1 MQWYYSET
9 IMILYWNDIIMILP
23 SKLRSQIS
31 RWDGDISCQIL
42 LGARCSDRWTGTRW
56 YIAYI
61 GFMYVWMYV
70 CMHGCM
76 HACMHAMNIQSDQPL
91 VLMWTPL
98 QVLIHHH
105 ISSCCRGRTSL
116 ILSTNHGLHWHLTQI
131 VHLKKDNKISGLPK
145 KNCFSLPNLS
155 PVFLQMTRL
164 DWLDPMFTWPFKNSA
179 NSAHHL

>member
-76 HACMHAMNIQSDQPL
+76 HACNEHPKRPATCFDVDTVAGFDPSPYLIMLSRQNITHLVDQS
-91 VLMWTPL
+91 W
-98 QVLIHHH
+98 
-105 ISSCCRGRTSL
+105 TSL
-116 ILSTNHGLHWHLTQI
+116 TSDADSPLEKGPTKYQ
-131 VHLKKDNKISGLPK
+131 VCPK
-145 KNCFSLPNLS
+145 KNVS
-155 PVFLQMTRL
+155 PFQIYPRCSFK
-164 DWLDPMFTWPFKNSA
+164 WLD
-179 NSAHHL
+179 